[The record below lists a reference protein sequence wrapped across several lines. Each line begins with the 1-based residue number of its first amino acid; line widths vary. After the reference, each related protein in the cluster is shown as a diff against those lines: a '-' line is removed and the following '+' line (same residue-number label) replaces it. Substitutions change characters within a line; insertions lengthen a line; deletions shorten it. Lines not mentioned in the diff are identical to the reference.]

1 MALTLIQWNCRS
13 LSTNRT
19 PLQQWLLTQT
29 TLPHFLLL
37 QETRHVKNIPGYRAL
52 HSNPAAPLSSIYIRR
67 DIAYEQE
74 DVPSTLLPYVTAL
87 SFYPDPPHPPLTL
100 VNIYNPPNC
109 TALFAPLFHFLRS
122 FPQHRDILL
131 GGDFNAP
138 NTIWGYSNTLRSGR
152 LLHAHT
158 MQHSYTLINTPDTP
172 TRDGHAT
179 QRHTTPDL
187 TFHHGSNPPETWQ
200 VLPDTLLSDH
210 HIIQITLTL
219 THKPKKRVITQT
231 NWDRFR
237 LLRARET
244 TTNYDLWIG
253 SLRRTRSQTTTTI
266 EADTPSDH
274 PDPHLMRL
282 WRRRKRL
289 LSRIRIQ
296 PRNTQLRQ
304 KLDTLNT
311 DILVH
316 CSTLETTNWNRICDS
331 MNSSLHTKSPWFLL
345 RSLLGPQSAP
355 LPTLQKHL
363 SLHGAASLIQQVTDL
378 YIPLHSFLST
388 LSTQALQIAIWTAPS
403 HYPSLNVLWRKT
415 RQEPLRAQTSSP
427 TPS

>member
-1 MALTLIQWNCRS
+1 MPQIPS
-13 LSTNRT
+13 GD
-19 PLQQWLLTQT
+19 TQT
-29 TLPHFLLL
+29 LSALAASFTHTPCNIHTHSSIHQTHLH
-37 QETRHVKNIPGYRAL
+37 ETVTRHNATQHLTSPSTMAPTRRRPGKSFQTHCSPTIISSKL
-52 HSNPAAPLSSIYIRR
+52 HS
-67 DIAYEQE
+67 
-74 DVPSTLLPYVTAL
+74 PS
-87 SFYPDPPHPPLTL
+87 
-100 VNIYNPPNC
+100 
-109 TALFAPLFHFLRS
+109 
-122 FPQHRDILL
+122 
-131 GGDFNAP
+131 
-138 NTIWGYSNTLRSGR
+138 
-152 LLHAHT
+152 HT
-158 MQHSYTLINTPDTP
+158 N
-172 TRDGHAT
+172 
-179 QRHTTPDL
+179 
-187 TFHHGSNPPETWQ
+187 
-200 VLPDTLLSDH
+200 
-210 HIIQITLTL
+210 
-219 THKPKKRVITQT
+219 PKKRVITQT

-355 LPTLQKHL
+355 SLPFKSTCPCMVLL
-363 SLHGAASLIQQVTDL
+363 PLFNRSPIYISPSTRFSL
-378 YIPLHSFLST
+378 P
-388 LSTQALQIAIWTAPS
+388 
-403 HYPSLNVLWRKT
+403 
-415 RQEPLRAQTSSP
+415 
-427 TPS
+427 